1 MSMVAEVAE
10 ATTLVIVVGLRESR
24 LSIAAIK
31 CQHWT
36 LALIPRPSCYVG
48 YYSQTKT
55 KTKREMCVMP
65 KTAGFKNFAF

>member
-1 MSMVAEVAE
+1 MSRIVTMMYARRVCATGFIFCFSVAGTV
-10 ATTLVIVVGLRESR
+10 
-24 LSIAAIK
+24 IK

-55 KTKREMCVMP
+55 KAKREMCVMP